1 MKDTLEAGTAAE
13 AAGAWAKEVLYVVQ
27 DFYKL
32 LRAAL
37 HGLFRGPRY
46 HSEVLYQ
53 MDTVGVGSLPIIVLT
68 GLFTGM
74 VLALQSS
81 AQLQIFGASIY
92 VGKVVALSMVKEL
105 GPVLSSLMVAGRVGS
120 GIAAEI
126 GSMVDTE
133 QIDAMRVEGTDP
145 IKLLVLPRLI
155 ACVLMLPLLTII
167 ADAIGLIGGY
177 FIAIYQL
184 KLDST
189 FYWTSVFD
197 IIKYNDLVL
206 GLFKPAVFGGII
218 AMVGCY
224 LGLNTHGGTV
234 GVGRSTTD
242 SVVYSSILIL
252 VTDFFI
258 TKFFLYFWF

>member
-105 GPVLSSLMVAGRVGS
+105 GPVLRLDGR
-120 GIAAEI
+120 
-126 GSMVDTE
+126 
-133 QIDAMRVEGTDP
+133 RWGT
-145 IKLLVLPRLI
+145 
-155 ACVLMLPLLTII
+155 A
-167 ADAIGLIGGY
+167 
-177 FIAIYQL
+177 
-184 KLDST
+184 
-189 FYWTSVFD
+189 
-197 IIKYNDLVL
+197 
-206 GLFKPAVFGGII
+206 
-218 AMVGCY
+218 
-224 LGLNTHGGTV
+224 
-234 GVGRSTTD
+234 
-242 SVVYSSILIL
+242 
-252 VTDFFI
+252 
-258 TKFFLYFWF
+258 